1 MQNAED
7 NEVVKQVG
15 LGLVVSPADSRTS
28 IEVVQS
34 ERNTTSGTIGLYC
47 SHSALS
53 AVFLGW
59 NDILRKGMI
68 ERTMR
73 EPRFQL
79 HYFLRSLLTST
90 QLLETALQS
99 IAYSIKL

>member
-1 MQNAED
+1 MQNAEE

-47 SHSALS
+47 SHLALS
-53 AVFLGW
+53 PVFSLGGDLGW
-59 NDILRKGMI
+59 NDILRKGKI

-73 EPRFQL
+73 WSLDFS
-79 HYFLRSLLTST
+79 YIIFLEAS
-90 QLLETALQS
+90 
-99 IAYSIKL
+99 